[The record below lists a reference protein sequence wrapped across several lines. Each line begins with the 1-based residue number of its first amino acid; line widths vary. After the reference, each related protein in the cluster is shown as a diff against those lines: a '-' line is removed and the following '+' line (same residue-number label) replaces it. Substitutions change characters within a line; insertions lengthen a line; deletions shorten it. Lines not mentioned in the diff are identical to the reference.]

1 METWLKKM
9 LQLGLAPQCS
19 YITSDIAP
27 PPNNLSCPM
36 AHNPILSPKQRWK
49 DRQGHKVVG
58 FFSPCP
64 QFLSQC
70 RAIKKIEG
78 YSEWCQL
85 HFCSLLP
92 PSLWE
97 AQWHASSPGPLLPNT
112 AENNSQQDLRIS
124 LTDKDKEG
132 EQSEKARGLNTFQVS
147 EWKER
152 TNLDSE
158 SWALSVR
165 VNGLWQQGSFGSS
178 LLAT

>member
-1 METWLKKM
+1 
-9 LQLGLAPQCS
+9 
-19 YITSDIAP
+19 
-27 PPNNLSCPM
+27 M
-36 AHNPILSPKQRWK
+36 AHNPILYPKQRGGK
-49 DRQGHKVVG
+49 TG
-58 FFSPCP
+58 
-64 QFLSQC
+64 
-70 RAIKKIEG
+70 RAIKLLGFFPPVLSSYLSAEQSRRLRATVSDVNCI
-78 YSEWCQL
+78 SALCFHL
-85 HFCSLLP
+85 HFGRHSDMHHPQVLCC
-92 PSLWE
+92 
-97 AQWHASSPGPLLPNT
+97 QT
-112 AENNSQQDLRIS
+112 AESNSQQDLRIS